1 MARIRTME
9 EIDMAGNIQDM
20 YNLLQQLKQ
29 DPVNTLAQRK
39 YNIPQGMS
47 NPSDIMQHLL
57 NTGQITQNA
66 VNTANQQLHSPF
78 IQQIFGQRQ

>member
-1 MARIRTME
+1 MM
-9 EIDMAGNIQDM
+9 GNIQDM

-29 DPVNTLAQRK
+29 DPAGTLARRR
-39 YNIPQGMS
+39 YNIPQGMT
-47 NPSDIMQHLL
+47 NPSDIMQYLL

-66 VNTANQQLHSPF
+66 VNNANQQFHSPF

>member
-1 MARIRTME
+1 ME
-9 EIDMAGNIQDM
+9 EIDMFSNMQDM

-29 DPVNTLAQRK
+29 DPVGMLARRK
-39 YNIPQGMS
+39 YNIPQGMT

-57 NTGQITQNA
+57 NTGQVTQNA
-66 VNTANQQLHSPF
+66 VNNANQQAHSPF